1 MDERVKE
8 AQIWLN
14 ETYHG
19 RKGFSDIEPD
29 GRPGVA
35 VMETLV
41 VALQIELGISNPTGY
56 FGDATAAAYN
66 KHILKYGD
74 RDSNM
79 NLVRILQHAL
89 FCKGYNPTAVSGY
102 FGDETLKAVKKVQ
115 TDAGF
120 SAASLTNT
128 LTAKVFKQI
137 LSSDALVLVAGGN
150 SMIRKIQQAMN
161 RDYSHLFDLIP
172 CDGKYNAAT
181 NKALIY
187 AFQIEGGMATN
198 TANGNFG
205 PMTQDIARNNV
216 LSVGSTKQNLIRLAK
231 YALYINGVRR
241 RGLNVFDCSSN
252 GSFTPVFDE
261 TMQSKVKAFQKFTGM
276 LKTDGKVDINVW
288 MSLLVS
294 TGYPKRDVLACDTS
308 TQLTATK
315 AKRIYA
321 NDFRIVGRYLT
332 GRTTA
337 GPKFLTRDELNMLF
351 SQGLSVFAIYQDETQ
366 YYNEHPTEETTVNY
380 YNRDQGYN
388 DAKKA
393 VAAAEALG
401 IPYGE
406 TIFFAVDYDFNDKQ
420 TTNMIIPHFVG
431 INDYMRNNGNKY
443 TIGCYGPRN
452 ICSRI
457 SKLGYAKWSFVSDMS
472 TGYSGNKGFILP
484 ENWVFDQIREYTQG
498 AADGGFALDCV
509 ATSGKYNGF
518 NRVVPE
524 GTEQDLYPIGEGDSG
539 KTPEEVRSENNALRY
554 GQEISDLMGL
564 EIDIKAFDHKYTA
577 HLPGA
582 TVEAVLS
589 YGTEATLGSEYRKS
603 KITIT
608 HGKIENAAFDALM
621 NVLEDLNVDVSSGI
635 DGTNMV
641 DFVNKV
647 QYSIK
652 DGYMQFGFDVNL
664 DGTVTASYL
673 FHKELEIT
681 ERVATFT
688 ELAITIKFEK
698 KMEPS
703 QVEQFF
709 EQKEQ
714 AIAQWGEE
722 TANMIDDYISGL
734 IIACSEG
741 EWIDALKRI
750 VVFVVIIVILKKIT
764 ELLIVVIPKP

>member
-137 LSSDALVLVAGGN
+137 LSSDALVLVAGGD

-187 AFQIEGGMATN
+187 AFQIEGGMPTN

-518 NRVVPE
+518 NKIAPE
-524 GTEQDLYPIGEGDSG
+524 GSEPGKIQEEKNVFHFIQETLKYLGVEVQVEQ
-539 KTPEEVRSENNALRY
+539 
-554 GQEISDLMGL
+554 L
-564 EIDIKAFDHKYTA
+564 EKVYSAPFPGGTVTVKA
-577 HLPGA
+577 
-582 TVEAVLS
+582 S
-589 YGTEATLGSEYRKS
+589 YGSECSIGLDSRKTKFIIRNGKFEGEEYDAVVDLINEASFQASTS
-603 KITIT
+603 I
-608 HGKIENAAFDALM
+608 DAEEML
-621 NVLEDLNVDVSSGI
+621 DFLNH
-635 DGTNMV
+635 
-641 DFVNKV
+641 V
-647 QYSIK
+647 QYSI
-652 DGYMQFGFDVNL
+652 DNGYVEIGFNVAL
-664 DGTVTASYL
+664 DGSATLSYL
-673 FHKELEIT
+673 VHKDANINQGLT
-681 ERVATFT
+681 YYT
-688 ELAITIKFEK
+688 ELAIEISYKDRMTSEQVKQYNSQRELFVQRCGQGFADAINDLAGAAAMYNPKTQISNIINEHFEIIIILI
-698 KMEPS
+698 M
-703 QVEQFF
+703 
-709 EQKEQ
+709 
-714 AIAQWGEE
+714 IA
-722 TANMIDDYISGL
+722 
-734 IIACSEG
+734 
-741 EWIDALKRI
+741 AL
-750 VVFVVIIVILKKIT
+750 VLA
-764 ELLIVVIPKP
+764 PK